1 MSNETTIPSFNPSG
15 KGEVDDI
22 KRMTEE
28 LIDYIRANV
37 PENRHR
43 SIALTNYEQAAM
55 WAVKANFV

>member
-15 KGEVDDI
+15 SDVVAET

-28 LIDYIRANV
+28 LMEYIRAHV
-37 PENRHR
+37 PENRQR